1 MSFLSRRRRF
11 RPAHRLSAASRL
23 RPIRPV
29 LPVRSTDRGIQEGQ
43 WGVDKSRNLDL
54 PHRAAH
60 HIEKTGEA
68 SERDGDQREGAWG
81 SYTIPIPIVS
91 FSNRRPLHE

>member
-11 RPAHRLSAASRL
+11 RPAHRLSAASGL

-54 PHRAAH
+54 PTEGGPSYRENGRSVGA
-60 HIEKTGEA
+60 
-68 SERDGDQREGAWG
+68 RWDQREGAWG

-91 FSNRRPLHE
+91 FSNRRSLHE